1 MVQDH
6 LNAQADILRQ
16 ARPEEDKAADTLKGL
31 KSAAGF
37 LRHELGAR
45 LNLRHTPQ
53 LQFVPDDSI
62 AYGAHIFDLLSKLDI
77 PEDKHDDNAE

>member
-1 MVQDH
+1 MRPAGVSGRYQRMQ
-6 LNAQADILRQ
+6 LNDLKLISASNIIRLRQ
-16 ARPEEDKAADTLKGL
+16 GAGL
-31 KSAAGF
+31 TQA
-37 LRHELGAR
+37 ELGAR

-77 PEDKHDDNAE
+77 PEDKHDDNAD